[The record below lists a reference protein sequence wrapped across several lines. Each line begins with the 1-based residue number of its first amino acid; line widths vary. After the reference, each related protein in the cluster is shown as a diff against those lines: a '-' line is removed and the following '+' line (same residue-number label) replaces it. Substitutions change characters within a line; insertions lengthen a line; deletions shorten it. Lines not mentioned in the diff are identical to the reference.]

1 MESGGSNE
9 SLPAGLTDRPIRP
22 GGASPSQVALRV
34 FFFMDTSP
42 GVSSN
47 TRDLGSQSFRLPR
60 QVQEEKRDV

>member
-34 FFFMDTSP
+34 FFY
-42 GVSSN
+42 GHIA
-47 TRDLGSQSFRLPR
+47 GS
-60 QVQEEKRDV
+60 VVKW